1 MLYEDVLRFI
11 STQPRLT
18 LESWPKPMMPMD
30 GLRRAL
36 LEEGPCPKLWV
47 KREDMTSYGLGGDKI
62 RRLEFTFAK
71 ALEERA
77 NVIITSGGMYS
88 NTILQVSAVCARLGL
103 ACEVFVP
110 RDNTLSQEEEH
121 NAVNVM
127 ICLLQGARIHLMG
140 PLEQAERATA
150 ERAEELRANGQRP
163 FLIEQGGASSYSTFG
178 AILCLHE
185 LLEQAQAS
193 SFTPSA
199 IVSPTG
205 WCGNAAGFLIGLTL
219 LAASGGPSIPLY
231 VFDTFGKGA
240 HVPARKRIMNIVR
253 ECWRLLGLPGKCDD
267 TLLHLST
274 DFAGQGVSHP
284 DARAIDAIRLL
295 GSKEGL
301 LLDPSYTGKCMA
313 GLLHMIRNKKFSPK
327 DNVVYLHPGGMP
339 AMFALQR
346 IL

>member
-140 PLEQAERATA
+140 PLEQVERATA

-205 WCGNAAGFLIGLTL
+205 WCGNGAGFLIGLTL

-231 VFDTFGKGA
+231 LFDTFGKSVHA
-240 HVPARKRIMNIVR
+240 PARKRIMNIVT
-253 ECWRLLGLPGKCDD
+253 ECWKLLGLPGKCDD

-313 GLLHMIRNKKFSPK
+313 GLLHMIRNKKFSSK
-327 DNVVYLHPGGMP
+327 EDVVYLHPGGMP